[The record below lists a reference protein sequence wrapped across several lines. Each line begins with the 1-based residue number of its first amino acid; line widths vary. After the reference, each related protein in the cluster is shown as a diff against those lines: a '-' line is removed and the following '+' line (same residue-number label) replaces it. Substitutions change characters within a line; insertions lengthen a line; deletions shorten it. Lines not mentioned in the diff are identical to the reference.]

1 MYVPELLMQARNLSF
16 ILTFF
21 FSLTLFAVMFAITAQ
36 LPVFS
41 IKNSSLLKNVKDM
54 ANYMFPLCI

>member
-36 LPVFS
+36 LAVFS